1 MSGTGSDFCRIGSN
15 GMDQSLISKNVQN
28 RGCKKTQLS
37 FFASPFF
44 CLLAFG
50 KASAAGLVTFAGT
63 CPCDRDLICFAFLV
77 VVEST
82 LSCLTVYLD
91 GLTSAAC
98 IHCILHTFFAFH
110 ETIAAGFI
118 HRLCSGT
125 AYLDISLGT
134 ILIFIIHTCSCSTI

>member
-28 RGCKKTQLS
+28 RGCEKTQLS

-50 KASAAGLVTFAGT
+50 KASTAGLITFAGT
-63 CPCDRDLICFAFLV
+63 CTCDCDLICFTFLLII
-77 VVEST
+77 ERTFSGF
-82 LSCLTVYLD
+82 TVYLD
-91 GLTSAAC
+91 CFASTAC
-98 IHCILHTFFAFH
+98 IHRIFHTCFSFH
-110 ETIAAGFI
+110 EAIAASLIYCF
-118 HRLCSGT
+118 CSSS